1 MGPHEAVSDMRVLFL
16 NRYFHPDHSAT
27 SQLTTDLA
35 VGLAARGIDVTV
47 ITSGQLYDNPR
58 AQLPREEVHQQVR
71 IVRARTTH
79 FGRGTLPGR
88 ALDYL
93 SYYLCASWALWRRA
107 GPDTVVVAM
116 TDPPLLGVPAA
127 WICRRRRAA
136 LVQWLQDVFPEVAA
150 KMGVIRNRW
159 LLRRLQRLRDDSLR
173 ASAAVVV
180 IGDRMAEHLRA
191 QCGVRAAVIPNWAIA
206 ETAEISGQTSALRAD
221 WGLAGR
227 FVVGYSGNLGRV
239 HRLGELIEAAAL
251 LRDVPVLRL
260 LLVGEGM
267 QHAALMAQA
276 QSHGLHNVCFE
287 PHQPRDRLPASL
299 RVPDIHVVSL
309 DESLEGLIVPSK
321 FVGVIAMGRPVLWI
335 GDPDGEIGTLVR
347 ESGCGVT
354 VRPGNPAALA
364 DALRVLV
371 ADFQSGA
378 PALQRMAERAQQLW
392 QARFQKSAA
401 LREWETQLRRIAQ
414 Q

>member
-1 MGPHEAVSDMRVLFL
+1 
-16 NRYFHPDHSAT
+16 
-27 SQLTTDLA
+27 
-35 VGLAARGIDVTV
+35 
-47 ITSGQLYDNPR
+47 
-58 AQLPREEVHQQVR
+58 
-71 IVRARTTH
+71 
-79 FGRGTLPGR
+79 
-88 ALDYL
+88 
-93 SYYLCASWALWRRA
+93 
-107 GPDTVVVAM
+107 M

-239 HRLGELIEAAAL
+239 HRLGSDRGCSTAA
-251 LRDVPVLRL
+251 RL
-260 LLVGEGM
+260 AGPAPAAGGRR
-267 QHAALMAQA
+267 HAAGRTDGQA